1 MNDTFEKFTNR
12 ARIVM
17 TLAQDEAQRLGHN
30 YMGTEHLL
38 LGLVREGEGVAAIA
52 LKDAGRE
59 SRRCARRGSAD
70 HRA

>member
-38 LGLVREGEGVAAIA
+38 AWA
-52 LKDAGRE
+52 
-59 SRRCARRGSAD
+59 CARG
-70 HRA
+70 